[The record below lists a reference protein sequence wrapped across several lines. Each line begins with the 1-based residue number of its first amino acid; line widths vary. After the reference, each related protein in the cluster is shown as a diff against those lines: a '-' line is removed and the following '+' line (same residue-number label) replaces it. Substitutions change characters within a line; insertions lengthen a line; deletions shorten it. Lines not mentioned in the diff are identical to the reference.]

1 MLRSF
6 DQLDSAIISFE
17 LMEMKHFKVIV
28 VKDNWLVSF
37 KREKQSF
44 TALIVKE
51 MTSLNV
57 QQMKIF
63 VKNQIILERL
73 N

>member
-1 MLRSF
+1 MEIELENTLMLATDIQQIGVNSVVMLRSF

-37 KREKQSF
+37 
-44 TALIVKE
+44 
-51 MTSLNV
+51 
-57 QQMKIF
+57 
-63 VKNQIILERL
+63 
-73 N
+73 